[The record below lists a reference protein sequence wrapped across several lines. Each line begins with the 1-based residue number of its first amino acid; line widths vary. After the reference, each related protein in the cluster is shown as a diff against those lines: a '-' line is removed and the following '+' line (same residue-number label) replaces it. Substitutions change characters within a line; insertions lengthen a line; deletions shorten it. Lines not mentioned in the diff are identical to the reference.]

1 MKHIT
6 IVDDA
11 PDLGRVLQ
19 TLMLTITKDL
29 AISVVPSAEEA
40 LLYSGRHP
48 IDLLV
53 TDIRLPGI
61 SGLDLV
67 KKIRSRH
74 PEVKVIFIT
83 GLSDGPIVRQA
94 RDLDAEYFFY
104 KPLDFPEFLG
114 AVRKCLDL
122 PETGGLLLEPVHV
135 PSPASATPIPPVST
149 APVPPGRVQASAPLP
164 AQSLPSFAA
173 RLESRLAPSEAPK
186 ELFAEIIASMRQG
199 LGATAVFI
207 LNETG
212 HIVAQAGNL
221 PDIDL
226 EADWALSLF
235 AALSSAEKVS
245 RLIKGQE
252 ASHVHGYIGKDF
264 DLAIAP
270 LGQLAMLAVLPKS
283 RSGLRL
289 ALAFEEL
296 LAAQKDLD
304 EIFKR
309 MGVIAPKA
317 SPFGEPA
324 PAPQPPQTR
333 PPAVEPA
340 DPGLKDLE
348 QMIARSGGQIKPED
362 ADAFWES
369 SPDAGKPSISGPDMI
384 TYDQAAKLGL
394 APKEGN

>member
-29 AISVVPSAEEA
+29 VISVVPSAEEA
-40 LLYSGRHP
+40 MLYSGRHP

-67 KKIRSRH
+67 RKIRSRH
-74 PEVKVIFIT
+74 PDVKVIFIT

-94 RDLDAEYFFY
+94 RDLNAEYFFY
-104 KPLDFPEFLG
+104 KPLDFPEFLA

-122 PETGGLLLEPVHV
+122 PDTGSLLIEQGAA
-135 PSPASATPIPPVST
+135 PALATPTPAPAKAAGPALPVNADSKS
-149 APVPPGRVQASAPLP
+149 AASIVE
-164 AQSLPSFAA
+164 
-173 RLESRLAPSEAPK
+173 RLESHLLPAEPPK
-186 ELFAEIIASMRQG
+186 ELFTEIIANLRQG
-199 LGATAVFI
+199 LGATAVFV

-212 HIVAQAGNL
+212 HVVAQTGVL
-221 PDIDL
+221 PKIDL
-226 EADWALSLF
+226 EAEWTLSLF
-235 AALSSAEKVS
+235 SALSSAEKVS
-245 RLIKGQE
+245 RLIKGQA

-264 DLAIAP
+264 DLAIAS
-270 LGQLAMLAVLPKS
+270 LGQLAMLAVLPKG

-309 MGVIAPKA
+309 MGVNKTIT
-317 SPFGEPA
+317 PA
-324 PAPQPPQTR
+324 PAKTEPEPVPEPPEAAA
-333 PPAVEPA
+333 PIPESEPA
-340 DPGLKDLE
+340 LKDLE
-348 QMIARSGGQIKPED
+348 QLIARSGGKIKPED

-369 SPDAGKPSISGPDMI
+369 SPDSSKPAISSPDMI
-384 TYDQAAKLGL
+384 TYDQAQKLGL
-394 APKEGN
+394 APKEGQ

>member
-29 AISVVPSAEEA
+29 VISVVPSAEEA
-40 LLYSGRHP
+40 MLYSGRHP

-67 KKIRSRH
+67 KKIRTRH
-74 PEVKVIFIT
+74 PDVKIIFIT
-83 GLSDGPIVRQA
+83 GLSDGPLVRQA

-104 KPLDFPEFLG
+104 KPLDFPEFLM

-122 PETGGLLLEPVHV
+122 PDTGSLLIEQAHV
-135 PSPASATPIPPVST
+135 APFLSATPTPVPTAPSVPNVPVS
-149 APVPPGRVQASAPLP
+149 AASKSAAAIVAKIESHLVPA
-164 AQSLPSFAA
+164 
-173 RLESRLAPSEAPK
+173 EAPK
-186 ELFAEIIASMRQG
+186 ELFSEIIANLRHG
-199 LGATAVFI
+199 LGATAVFV

-212 HIVAQAGNL
+212 HVVAQAGDV
-221 PDIDL
+221 PDLDF
-226 EADWALSLF
+226 EADWALTLF
-235 AALSSAEKVS
+235 SALSSAEKVS
-245 RLIKGQE
+245 RLIKSQE
-252 ASHVHGYIGKDF
+252 AQHVHGYFGKNF

-270 LGQLAMLAVLPKS
+270 LGQQLAILAVLPKG

-304 EIFKR
+304 EIFTR
-309 MGVIAPKA
+309 IGVNSVK
-317 SPFGEPA
+317 PA
-324 PAPQPPQTR
+324 PAEAKP
-333 PPAVEPA
+333 EPA
-340 DPGLKDLE
+340 LQPVPEALPIVEPGLKDLE
-348 QMIARSGGQIKPED
+348 QLIARSGGRIKPED
-362 ADAFWES
+362 ADAFWDA
-369 SPDAGKPSISGPDMI
+369 SPDAGKPAISSPDMI

-394 APKEGN
+394 APKEGQ